1 MQGPAGGQGNGQNI
15 YHTHCLIDGTTIL
28 IIYFGYDVWDMVIVD
43 PGPINKYVL
52 YWLNRLFTKFLEAY
66 KSQL

>member
-1 MQGPAGGQGNGQNI
+1 MKIYILMQWTKYIPYSLSN
-15 YHTHCLIDGTTIL
+15 DGTISL
-28 IIYFGYDVWDMVIVD
+28 IYFGYDVWGMVIVD

-52 YWLNRLFTKFLEAY
+52 SWLNRLFTKFLEAY